1 VIYNVTPL
9 SGPETGLLA
18 TWERERRSRVTIRE
32 LRQLLG
38 SETRSV
44 VSSLLEKGLLE
55 RIAPGLFLIHP
66 FRSLSRPRAVS
77 APVVAAA
84 LLADEPYY
92 LGGWWAFSVHR
103 LSQQVYGSILDAYAI
118 REHRPRRLRT
128 ARLVFHVL
136 PRAAFEYGIETITVE
151 GTDVCVSD
159 AERTIL
165 DALDYP
171 KTFGGVRAALQL
183 VGPALDRVDRRRLVI
198 YAARGSHPS
207 TCQRLGVLLER
218 RGASARSLAPLARRI
233 RETASLLSMLPDA
246 PRTGPVNRRWRV
258 VENDDRDAK
267 NPVGNSA
274 ETSQAP

>member
-1 VIYNVTPL
+1 VIYNGSSL
-9 SGPETGLLA
+9 SSLETGLLSA
-18 TWERERRSRVTIRE
+18 WERERRSRVTIGE

-38 SETRSV
+38 PETRNV
-44 VSSLLEKGLLE
+44 VTGLVEKSLLE

-92 LGGWWAFSVHR
+92 LGGWWAFSLHR
-103 LSQQVYGSILDAYAI
+103 LTQQVYGSIVDAYAT
-118 REHRPRRLRT
+118 RERRPRRLRT
-128 ARLVFHVL
+128 AKLVFHVL
-136 PRAAFEYGIETITVE
+136 PRAAFEYGIETIVLE
-151 GTDVCVSD
+151 GMDVRVSD

-171 KTFGGVRAALQL
+171 KTFGDVRAALQL
-183 VGPALDRVDRRRLVI
+183 VEPALDRVDRRRLVN

-207 TCQRLGVLLER
+207 TCQRLGLLLER
-218 RGASARSLAPLARRI
+218 RGASARSLAPLTRRI

-246 PRTGPVNRRWRV
+246 PRTGKVNTKWRL
-258 VENDDRDAK
+258 VENDQESSDRAHD
-267 NPVGNSA
+267 
-274 ETSQAP
+274 QAIEQL

>member
-1 VIYNVTPL
+1 VIYNGASL
-9 SGPETGLLA
+9 SSFESGLLA
-18 TWERERRSRVTIRE
+18 AWERERRSRVTIGE

-38 SETRSV
+38 PETRNV
-44 VSSLLEKGLLE
+44 VAGLVEKSLLE

-92 LGGWWAFSVHR
+92 LGGWWGFSFHR
-103 LSQQVYGSILDAYAI
+103 LTQQLYGSILDAYVT
-118 REHRPRRLRT
+118 REHRPRRLHT

-136 PRAAFEYGIETITVE
+136 PKDALEYGIQNIGME
-151 GTDVCVSD
+151 GTDVHVSD
-159 AERTIL
+159 AERTLL

-171 KTFGGVRAALQL
+171 KTFGDVRAALQL
-183 VGPALDRVDRRRLVI
+183 VEPALDRVDRRRLVS
-198 YAARGSHPS
+198 YATRGSSPS

-218 RGASARSLAPLARRI
+218 RGASTRSLAPLARRI

-246 PRTGPVNRRWRV
+246 PRTGPVNSRWRV
-258 VENDDRDAK
+258 VENDLGASDH
-267 NPVGNSA
+267 
-274 ETSQAP
+274 

>member
-1 VIYNVTPL
+1 MIYNGIPL
-9 SGPETGLLA
+9 SSPETGLLA
-18 TWERERRSRVTIRE
+18 AWERERRSRVTIGE

-55 RIAPGLFLIHP
+55 RIAPGLFLVHP

-84 LLADEPYY
+84 LLADEPYF

-103 LSQQVYGSILDAYAI
+103 LTQQVYGSILDAYAI

-128 ARLVFHVL
+128 ASLVFHVL
-136 PRAAFEYGIETITVE
+136 PKAAFEYGIETIAVE
-151 GTDVCVSD
+151 GTDVRVSD

-165 DALDYP
+165 DALDHP
-171 KTFGGVRAALQL
+171 KTFGDVRAALQL
-183 VGPALDRVDRRRLVI
+183 VEPALDRVDRRRLVI
-198 YAARGSHPS
+198 YATRGSRPS

-246 PRTGPVNRRWRV
+246 PRTGPVNPRWRV
-258 VENDDRDAK
+258 VENDGRGSKSPDE
-267 NPVGNSA
+267 NSA
-274 ETSQAP
+274 EPVQAP

>member
-1 VIYNVTPL
+1 MIYNGIPL
-9 SGPETGLLA
+9 SSPETGLLA
-18 TWERERRSRVTIRE
+18 AWERERRSRVTIGE

-84 LLADEPYY
+84 LLSDEPYY

-103 LSQQVYGSILDAYAI
+103 LSQQVYGSILDAYVT

-136 PRAAFEYGIETITVE
+136 PTAAFEYGIETITVE

-159 AERTIL
+159 PERTIL

-171 KTFGGVRAALQL
+171 KTFGDVRAALQL
-183 VGPALDRVDRRRLVI
+183 VGAALDRVDRRRLVI

-246 PRTGPVNRRWRV
+246 PRTGPVNPRWRV

-267 NPVGNSA
+267 NPVGA
-274 ETSQAP
+274 GVEATEE